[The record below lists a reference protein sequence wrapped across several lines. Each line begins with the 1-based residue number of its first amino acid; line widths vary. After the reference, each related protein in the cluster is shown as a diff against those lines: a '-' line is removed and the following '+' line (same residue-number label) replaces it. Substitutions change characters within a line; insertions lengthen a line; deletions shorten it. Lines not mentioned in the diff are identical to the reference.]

1 MNEFL
6 EETKNFDLKN
16 SLNELIEKMNQ
27 NNQN

>member
-6 EETKNFDLKN
+6 EESKNFDLKN

>member
-16 SLNELIEKMNQ
+16 SLNELIEKINQ